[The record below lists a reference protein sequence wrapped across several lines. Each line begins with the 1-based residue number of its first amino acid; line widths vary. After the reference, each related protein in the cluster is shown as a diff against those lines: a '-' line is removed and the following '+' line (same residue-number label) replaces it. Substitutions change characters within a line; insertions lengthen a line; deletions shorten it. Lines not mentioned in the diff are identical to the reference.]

1 MSSPAFSINQVFIVN
16 VAFSVEERTVP
27 VNTRAVVVKGGQNPH
42 IEFLVNNDSEILAV
56 AGTANFFNRHLV
68 VAAAFYDE
76 ALKNYSVKNI
86 KYAQGEETMQIYL
99 DLFKNGKL
107 VATGHNSGKGGGS
120 YLSFVNS
127 REQEYIKTFL
137 DETFEKNNLLARS
150 LIGEEFV
157 VFLALYF
164 NSGFCIF
171 ESFLKMAD

>member
-1 MSSPAFSINQVFIVN
+1 MTSPALSINQVFIVN
-16 VAFSVEERTVP
+16 VAFAVEERTVP
-27 VNTRAVVVKGGQNPH
+27 VNTRAVVVKGGKNPH

-68 VAAAFYDE
+68 VADPFYDE
-76 ALKNYSVKNI
+76 ALKDYSVKNI
-86 KYAQGEETMQIYL
+86 KYAQGEESMQIYL
-99 DLFKNGKL
+99 ELFKGGKL
-107 VATGHNSGKGGGS
+107 VATGHNSGKGEGN

-127 REQEYIKTFL
+127 REREYIETFL
-137 DETFEKNNLLARS
+137 DETFNRHSSLSRS

-171 ESFLKMAD
+171 ESFLKMDN